1 MSESKT
7 SSGKISILL
16 VGIFLFGI
24 LGQVSTATSVEQN
37 MSQPDTYITQ
47 FGPGFAETEIA
58 SVSDNLDVPRD
69 LEFHPSPSR
78 QNELWVVNRATD
90 SVTIV
95 HNAGQTNQLSEHRL
109 DSNRNHFMEEVS
121 AIAFGDWHQEFDYQ
135 FATAQ
140 ESRNTYNGQGNP
152 NNFMG
157 PALWPS
163 RSATSQ
169 KRTKTQGGYWA
180 AISTCCTRVPL
191 EWG

>member
-1 MSESKT
+1 MSESET

-16 VGIFLFGI
+16 VGIFLIGI
-24 LGQVSTATSVEQN
+24 LGQVSTATSVDQN

-95 HNAGQTNQLSEHRL
+95 HNAGQLNQLSEHRL

-121 AIAFGDWHQEFDYQ
+121 AIAFGDWHEEFDYQ

-152 NNFMG
+152 NNFM
-157 PALWPS
+157 
-163 RSATSQ
+163 
-169 KRTKTQGGYWA
+169 
-180 AISTCCTRVPL
+180 
-191 EWG
+191 